1 MVEEKPRI
9 NENEGATPSFL
20 LFTLFLKAQ
29 KLASTEWKWKKNL
42 HPDKNDSWYLDGNA

>member
-1 MVEEKPRI
+1 MRV
-9 NENEGATPSFL
+9 N
-20 LFTLFLKAQ
+20 TLIFYFIPPLKAQ